1 MAKDTE
7 KLIRQLSLISYLMA
21 ERRPVTALEIRRD
34 VEGYSA
40 MNEDAFARRFY
51 ADRAELESLRI
62 ALTVERPADAAAEQ
76 ENYSL
81 RSENFHL
88 PPIEFSD
95 TELAALQTAL
105 YLLDGEFA
113 YAEPLRLALQ
123 QITWGR
129 ANPLQAPEQRS
140 VALGITASAGGHE
153 LSTRLA
159 KIETAIFRQKTITFD
174 YYTMG
179 RDEEGHRKVDPYH
192 LLFQGGQFYLLGWA
206 HEREAIRVFRLTRI
220 RGKVSYAS
228 KAEHDFRRPRMEE
241 FDPRAY
247 ANRAEW
253 QLGEQA
259 GVAEILVSER
269 IAWQIERH
277 FGRYGEVL
285 PAGEG
290 HDEGDRLLRTP
301 YGDARMLVSWV
312 LGLGEN
318 ARLQGPEELV
328 EEYARRVARLEQL
341 HAEGPPE
348 VDADE
353 HSAGAAGAAGDGVG
367 GMGAEGEGEGDGDEI
382 GAVRGGRGAGAV
394 ALAQGSVGKSVRRTS
409 RRRRAQE
416 GEEDGPGGAG
426 NGGEAAIRPERFA
439 RLVTLASILIQAGR
453 AGQRLPVAELRAR
466 LQLSEEELRE
476 DIDVL
481 NVVNFG
487 GGSYVLYAEIH
498 EEEGEIEVD
507 PEPYSDNFDRPAR
520 LLPVEGKA
528 LVAAI
533 DLIGEHIPEGSLSSA
548 RAKIVAALGED
559 PMEQGL
565 HVAHAVGDDS
575 LVAGSIS
582 QAIVKHRLIEL
593 EYYKENEDEFSL
605 RRVEPYALT
614 NGREGWYVACFDPE
628 REAMRHFRLDRIK
641 RASVL
646 KERFEPRPEVDPAA
660 DVDGWMRTGEVEASR
675 SARVWISPERARWAR
690 ERRRVVQE
698 RADGSIVVELS
709 FAGVQWL
716 VREVLKEA
724 GDAAVLEPADARE
737 AVLGAVAKLRA
748 VPVGV

>member
-62 ALTVERPADAAAEQ
+62 QLTVERPADAAAEQ

-88 PPIEFSD
+88 PAIEFTD
-95 TELAALQTAL
+95 KELAALQTAL
-105 YLLDGEFA
+105 QLLDGEFA

-206 HEREAIRVFRLTRI
+206 HERKAIRVFRLTRI

-228 KAEHDFRRPRMEE
+228 KAEHDFRRPRPEE

-253 QLGEQA
+253 HLGEQL
-259 GVAEILVSER
+259 GVAEVVLSER

-277 FGRYGEVL
+277 FGRYGEIT
-285 PAGEG
+285 PAPDG
-290 HDEGDRLLRTP
+290 HEGDRLFLTP
-301 YGDARMLVSWV
+301 YADARMIVSWV

-328 EEYARRVARLEQL
+328 GEYARRVELLERW
-341 HAEGPPE
+341 HAEGPPDADA
-348 VDADE
+348 VHAAGAHGVAGGGGAGVGGAGIGDADADE
-353 HSAGAAGAAGDGVG
+353 IRARRGARAAAAGASS
-367 GMGAEGEGEGDGDEI
+367 GAS
-382 GAVRGGRGAGAV
+382 
-394 ALAQGSVGKSVRRTS
+394 LSVRRAP
-409 RRRRAQE
+409 RRC
-416 GEEDGPGGAG
+416 
-426 NGGEAAIRPERFA
+426 GGEA
-439 RLVTLASILIQAGR
+439 T
-453 AGQRLPVAELRAR
+453 
-466 LQLSEEELRE
+466 EE
-476 DIDVL
+476 
-481 NVVNFG
+481 
-487 GGSYVLYAEIH
+487 
-498 EEEGEIEVD
+498 
-507 PEPYSDNFDRPAR
+507 
-520 LLPVEGKA
+520 
-528 LVAAI
+528 
-533 DLIGEHIPEGSLSSA
+533 
-548 RAKIVAALGED
+548 
-559 PMEQGL
+559 
-565 HVAHAVGDDS
+565 
-575 LVAGSIS
+575 
-582 QAIVKHRLIEL
+582 
-593 EYYKENEDEFSL
+593 
-605 RRVEPYALT
+605 
-614 NGREGWYVACFDPE
+614 
-628 REAMRHFRLDRIK
+628 
-641 RASVL
+641 
-646 KERFEPRPEVDPAA
+646 
-660 DVDGWMRTGEVEASR
+660 
-675 SARVWISPERARWAR
+675 
-690 ERRRVVQE
+690 
-698 RADGSIVVELS
+698 
-709 FAGVQWL
+709 
-716 VREVLKEA
+716 
-724 GDAAVLEPADARE
+724 
-737 AVLGAVAKLRA
+737 
-748 VPVGV
+748 